1 MLALLLLN
9 NMTAK
14 RKAAKRVQALRVEQ
28 RRPASKDPE
37 AACCRTCLNRNTD
50 DLMAIFL
57 DKESEMKRSRELKL
71 VTGLK
76 IRMDD
81 GLSQQ
86 ICTRC
91 VETMTIAMQF
101 RRTSRKAEKELRSL
115 LSVCDRT
122 CTESIRKSVNLTLR
136 RSMARPKVVTVPRRK
151 VPPNPMKTTKVE
163 KVELNDYSYEIC
175 GEEFQNDDVDDDY
188 SVVVKPETNDVTD
201 AVEEL
206 QEPQS
211 PPKSKRL
218 PNLTSYKCATC
229 SKEFRMKA
237 TYKAHIRFHTNFCV
251 CEVCGKRCRNNN
263 QLQEHK
269 RARHGLYKIHKC
281 AYCEYSSATKEAL
294 IIHERRHTG
303 ERPYICDH
311 CGATFHRRS
320 NLVQHIA
327 IHLPEN
333 NFQCDMCPKRLK
345 SRKFL
350 QIHKYNM
357 HTGKRYGYLCSIC
370 EHRFEKPN
378 KVRAHMRRVHGAAD
392 DQIGPIARVQL

>member
-14 RKAAKRVQALRVEQ
+14 RRAAKRVQAVE
-28 RRPASKDPE
+28 RRPAVRDPE
-37 AACCRTCLNRNTD
+37 VACCRTCLNTNTN
-50 DLMAIFL
+50 DLMSIFL
-57 DKESEMKRSRELKL
+57 DKESETKRSRELKL

-122 CTESIRKSVNLTLR
+122 CTESIRKSVNLQLR
-136 RSMARPKVVTVPRRK
+136 RTMKRPKVVPMPRSK
-151 VPPNPMKTTKVE
+151 VTPNPMKSAKVE
-163 KVELNDYSYEIC
+163 K
-175 GEEFQNDDVDDDY
+175 
-188 SVVVKPETNDVTD
+188 
-201 AVEEL
+201 
-206 QEPQS
+206 
-211 PPKSKRL
+211 
-218 PNLTSYKCATC
+218 
-229 SKEFRMKA
+229 
-237 TYKAHIRFHTNFCV
+237 
-251 CEVCGKRCRNNN
+251 
-263 QLQEHK
+263 
-269 RARHGLYKIHKC
+269 
-281 AYCEYSSATKEAL
+281 
-294 IIHERRHTG
+294 IHERRHTG

-378 KVRAHMRRVHGAAD
+378 KVRAHMRRVHGAAEE
-392 DQIGPIARVQL
+392 QIGPIVRVQL